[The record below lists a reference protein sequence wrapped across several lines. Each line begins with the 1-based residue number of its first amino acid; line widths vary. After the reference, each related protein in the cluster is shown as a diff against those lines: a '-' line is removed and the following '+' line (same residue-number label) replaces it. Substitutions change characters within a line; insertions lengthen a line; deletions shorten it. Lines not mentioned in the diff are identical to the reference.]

1 MTFSAGL
8 SITRPFTATRPAA
21 IIVSATRR
29 EATPARASRLR
40 DALRRVGSSP
50 SRRSIARPYA
60 ARRRLHATRRGRAE
74 KGAMTRFA
82 PHMDAALAEA
92 RAAFARAETPVG
104 A

>member
-40 DALRRVGSSP
+40 DPLGGIVLA
-50 SRRSIARPYA
+50 IARS
-60 ARRRLHATRRGRAE
+60 
-74 KGAMTRFA
+74 
-82 PHMDAALAEA
+82 
-92 RAAFARAETPVG
+92 
-104 A
+104 